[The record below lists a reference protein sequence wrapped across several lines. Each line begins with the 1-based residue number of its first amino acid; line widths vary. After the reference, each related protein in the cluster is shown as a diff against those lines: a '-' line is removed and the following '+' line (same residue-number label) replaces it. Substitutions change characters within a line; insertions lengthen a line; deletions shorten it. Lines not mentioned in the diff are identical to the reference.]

1 MSINYGSSVYHH
13 VAGIYQRD
21 SSGRL
26 LVAEGRYADQ
36 IRLLWPEISEVALKG
51 ETTERVELLS
61 GKTVSSA
68 HSTLPLSIP
77 DHSGKTQPFQIH
89 ELQEPDSNA
98 VRGLITSEP
107 SSSLQSDFF
116 NWATTF
122 LLLEA
127 RLLTTGFSS
136 DLINLEALK
145 IAEQVADLFESI
157 KNTSQD
163 DKWTTEGRQYFID
176 KVYSFTKDNKRI
188 ELCLPAFPC
197 KSSNL
202 EKVTGVSPDAAE
214 YLALS
219 HLHSFVEQV
228 SKIYTPGATL
238 WIISDGHV
246 FSDCSESLQVF
257 Y

>member
-21 SSGRL
+21 QSGRL
-26 LVAEGRYADQ
+26 LVAEGRYAEQ
-36 IRLLWPEISEVALKG
+36 IRLLWPEISKAALNG
-51 ETTERVELLS
+51 EATEQLELLS
-61 GKTVSSA
+61 GKTINSTNV
-68 HSTLPLSIP
+68 TLPFNTTEPGS
-77 DHSGKTQPFQIH
+77 QPFQIH
-89 ELQEPDSNA
+89 ELQEPGSY

-116 NWATTF
+116 NWAKTF
-122 LLLEA
+122 LLLDA
-127 RLLTTGFSS
+127 RLLTTGSPS
-136 DLINLEALK
+136 DSKDIEALK

-163 DKWTTEGRQYFID
+163 DKWSTEGRQYFID
-176 KVYSFTKDNKRI
+176 KAYSFTKDRKRI

-202 EKVTGVSPDAAE
+202 EKVAGVAPDAAE

-219 HLHSFVEQV
+219 HLHNFVERV
-228 SKIYTPGATL
+228 SNIYAPGATL

-246 FSDCSESLQVF
+246 FSDCSKLL
-257 Y
+257 

>member
-1 MSINYGSSVYHH
+1 MSINYGSSAYHH

-21 SSGRL
+21 KSGRL
-26 LVAEGRYADQ
+26 LVVEGRYAEQ
-36 IRLLWPEISEVALKG
+36 IRSLWSDISNVALKG
-51 ETTERVELLS
+51 ETTERIELSS
-61 GKTVSSA
+61 GKSVNSTQT
-68 HSTLPLSIP
+68 TLPFNIQRDQSEQ
-77 DHSGKTQPFQIH
+77 TQTFQIH
-89 ELQEPDSNA
+89 ELLELDSDT

-107 SSSLQSDFF
+107 SSSLQPAFF
-116 NWATTF
+116 SWVKTF
-122 LLLEA
+122 LLLNA
-127 RLLTTGFSS
+127 RILTAGVLFDS
-136 DLINLEALK
+136 INIEALK
-145 IAEQVADLFESI
+145 VAEKVADLFESI

-163 DKWTTEGRQYFID
+163 DKWSTEGRQYFIN
-176 KVYSFTKDNKRI
+176 KVYSFTKDSKRI

-202 EKVTGVSPDAAE
+202 EKVAGVSPDAAE

-246 FSDCSESLQVF
+246 FSDCSESL
-257 Y
+257 

>member
-51 ETTERVELLS
+51 ETAERIELLS
-61 GKTVSSA
+61 GKTVSSTY
-68 HSTLPLSIP
+68 STLPLNILGQ
-77 DHSGKTQPFQIH
+77 SGKTQTFQIH
-89 ELQEPDSNA
+89 ELQESGSS

-163 DKWTTEGRQYFID
+163 DKWSTEGRQYFID
-176 KVYSFTKDNKRI
+176 RVYSFTKDSKQI
-188 ELCLPAFPC
+188 EFCLPAFPC

-202 EKVTGVSPDAAE
+202 EKVAGVSPDAAE

-219 HLHSFVEQV
+219 HLHRFVEQV

-246 FSDCSESLQVF
+246 FSDCSES
-257 Y
+257 